1 MATLEVGNT
10 TYVKQNMT
18 DLIQVNQSILDTCEK
33 LNESL
38 GQIKSHWR
46 SEGASDNVDYITKLN
61 EKKKKMYS
69 LTYIISD
76 LAEYVNKYIDDAKA
90 ASNNV

>member
-1 MATLEVGNT
+1 MATLEVGST
-10 TYVKQNMT
+10 SFVKQNMT

-33 LNESL
+33 LKESL

-46 SEGASDNVDYITKLN
+46 SEGASDNTDYITKLN
-61 EKKKKMYS
+61 ENIEKMYS

-76 LAEYVNKYIDDAKA
+76 LAEYVNKYIDDATA
-90 ASNNV
+90 ASNNA

>member
-10 TYVKQNMT
+10 TFVKNNMAS
-18 DLIQVNQSILDTCEK
+18 LIQVNQSILDSCEK

-61 EKKKKMYS
+61 ENIEKMYS

-90 ASNNV
+90 ASRNA